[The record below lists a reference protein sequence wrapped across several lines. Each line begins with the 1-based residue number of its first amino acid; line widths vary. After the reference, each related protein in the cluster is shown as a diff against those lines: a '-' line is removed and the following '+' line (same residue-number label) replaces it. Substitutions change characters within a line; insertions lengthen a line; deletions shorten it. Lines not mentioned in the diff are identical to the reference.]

1 MWYKNEVIKTLNCD
15 YPIIQAGMAGGIT
28 TPELVAAV
36 SEEGGMG
43 TLGAGYLDP
52 DELTEKIKAV
62 QQTTMKTFGVNM
74 FIPKTPRYCSNQITR
89 SRQLLQP
96 YDQELH
102 VKPRN
107 IKERTESNFEEQ
119 INTILKLQVPVCSFT
134 FGVPDK
140 ALVNELHKYGV
151 KVIGTATTVE
161 EAVINEQAGVDIVT
175 AQGSEAGGHRGTFH
189 GSYEQGMIGTMSLV
203 PQIVDEVGLPVLAA
217 GGIMDGRG
225 IAASLMLGAQG
236 VQMGTAFV
244 TSLESGAKEQHKQ
257 AILQAKECDTTITS
271 VFSGKPA
278 RGIENDFIKQMTPYQ
293 NELPDYPIQNE
304 LTKNLRKE
312 AAERN
317 KPEWM
322 SLWSGQSPRLS
333 GNKHVSEIIK
343 ELVDGV
349 EMLYSSRDHKS

>member
-15 YPIIQAGMAGGIT
+15 YPIIQAGMAGGVT
-28 TPELVAAV
+28 TPELVASV
-36 SEEGGMG
+36 SNEGGMG
-43 TLGAGYLDP
+43 TIGAGYLHP
-52 DELTEKIKAV
+52 DELTEKIMAV
-62 QQTTMKTFGVNM
+62 QQSTSKTFGVNM
-74 FIPKTPRYCSNQITR
+74 FVPETPRYCSNQVTR
-89 SRQLLQP
+89 ARQLLQP
-96 YDQELH
+96 YEQELQI
-102 VKPRN
+102 KPRE
-107 IKERTESNFEEQ
+107 IPEMSETHFEEQ
-119 INTILKLQVPVCSFT
+119 VNTILKLHVPVCSFT

-140 ALVNELHKYGV
+140 TLVKELHKNGV

-161 EAVINEQAGVDIVT
+161 EAVINEQAGVDIIT

-189 GSYEQGMIGTMSLV
+189 GSHDQGMIGTMSLV
-203 PQIVDEVGLPVLAA
+203 PQMVDEVGIPVLAA
-217 GGIMDGRG
+217 GGIMDERG

-257 AILQAKECDTTITS
+257 AILQAKESDTTITS

-278 RGIENDFIKQMTPYQ
+278 RGLENEFIKQMKPYQ

-304 LTKNLRKE
+304 LTKNLRKK
-312 AAERN
+312 ASERN
-317 KPEWM
+317 RPEWM

-333 GNKHVSEIIK
+333 GKKYVSQIIK

-349 EMLYSSRDHKS
+349 ERLYSNRGHKL